1 MKILVA
7 TNNPGKLKRVRK
19 LFTGETVEF
28 FSPSDL
34 GIPVIETDE
43 GSDIAEN
50 AEKKARAYLGK
61 TELPVLGMDSAF
73 VIPGED
79 LDPAKVRRNALAGRD
94 EATMT
99 REEIA
104 QAMTSFYGS
113 IAARHGGSVP
123 AYWEDALALV
133 LPDGSAKHDAGKRP
147 VTLTS
152 KPHGIVDAHLPIRS
166 MYVVAA
172 TGKYPADQ
180 TPEEE
185 SLELKPYQ
193 EALKRILGV
202 S

>member
-1 MKILVA
+1 MRILVA
-7 TNNPGKLKRVRK
+7 TNNPSKLKRVRK
-19 LFTGETVEF
+19 LLSDADVEF
-28 FSPSDL
+28 LSPSDL
-34 GIPVIETDE
+34 GVPVIETDE

-61 TELPVLGMDSAF
+61 TNIPILGMDSAF

-79 LDPAKVRRNALAGRD
+79 FDPAKVRRNALAGRD

-113 IAARHGGSVP
+113 IAERHGGTVA

-133 LPDGSAKHDAGKRP
+133 RPDGSVKHDAGKRP

-152 KPHGIVDAHLPIRS
+152 KPHGTIDSHLPIRS
-166 MYVVAA
+166 MYIVAA
-172 TGKYPADQ
+172 TGKYSADQ

-185 SLELKPYQ
+185 LLEMKPYQ
-193 EALKRILGV
+193 DALKRILGR
-202 S
+202 